1 MGFLQKKDIAIPGF
15 FELMSYSLPVAVPLA
30 LAAILLME
38 FAFPVDVTSVA
49 EAREA
54 LAARRR
60 ELGRFGSRQRLVTL
74 IMLGAV
80 VAFAIA
86 GYEHIALVSLS
97 AAALL
102 LGSGL
107 VRWADLQ
114 REVPWELMLLYAAAL
129 ALAKALKS
137 TGSPDLIGAYLL
149 PLMPTNPVLAVAAI
163 AAVAMLLTE
172 AMSHGAVVSMMVPL
186 LLIAAPPGLDP
197 VQVAL
202 AVALPSG
209 LAFMLPMGSPP
220 LAIAFAS
227 NEFKIATMTKWGTL
241 LNLLAVPIAAL
252 AYWLVWT
259 RLH

>member
-1 MGFLQKKDIAIPGF
+1 
-15 FELMSYSLPVAVPLA
+15 
-30 LAAILLME
+30 
-38 FAFPVDVTSVA
+38 
-49 EAREA
+49 
-54 LAARRR
+54 
-60 ELGRFGSRQRLVTL
+60 
-74 IMLGAV
+74 
-80 VAFAIA
+80 
-86 GYEHIALVSLS
+86 
-97 AAALL
+97 
-102 LGSGL
+102 
-107 VRWADLQ
+107 
-114 REVPWELMLLYAAAL
+114 MLLYAAAL